1 MDTVVKTGVEIGI
14 LASRLTSINQ
24 AFVLNTINAMLFCQQ
39 QSQIIES
46 NTKEEE
52 KAREVI

>member
-46 NTKEEE
+46 NIKEEE
-52 KAREVI
+52 KAKEVI